1 MAGSSARS
9 EGTSPSQFTMATL
22 APWLRKYLWA
32 QHQGLQH
39 LCQAGTCVDAHT
51 CGSRPSTPST
61 LGFNCGPRYGIHY

>member
-22 APWLRKYLWA
+22 APWLRKYLWG

-39 LCQAGTCVDAHT
+39 LCQAGTRADART
-51 CGSRPSTPST
+51 CG
-61 LGFNCGPRYGIHY
+61 